1 MRTLPGGHVQQ
12 FSKPTYSEKVAQLIM
27 QRIRNGKLKA
37 GDPIGEA
44 ALAQECG
51 ISRAPVREALHH
63 LESEGLLMSHPKRGK
78 CVTVLTPES
87 IRANYELSA
96 MLESEAA
103 EHAADNMPP
112 EVREKLASLIE
123 QMRAAIE
130 SGGTYEEHAELGTE
144 FHETILGMS
153 DNALLRSLA
162 SRFSRVISKFLL
174 YQEWR
179 TIYTPEELFIRHNRI
194 YEALCSGDRER
205 IRKTI
210 RAHYAESAERLA
222 CFCDTKNTQKRKKG
236 TVHFPSE

>member
-1 MRTLPGGHVQQ
+1 MQQ

-27 QRIRNGKLKA
+27 QRIRNGRLKA

-63 LESEGLLMSHPKRGK
+63 LEAEGLLMSHPKRGK
-78 CVTVLTPES
+78 CVTILTPES

-96 MLESEAA
+96 LLESEAA
-103 EHAADNMPP
+103 ERAADGMSDA
-112 EVREKLASLIE
+112 VLKKLASLIE
-123 QMRAAIE
+123 KMKAAIE
-130 SGGTYEEHAELGTE
+130 CGGAFEEHAELGTE

-153 DNALLRSLA
+153 DNPLLRSLA

-179 TIYTPEELFIRHNRI
+179 TIYTPEELFDRHNRI
-194 YEALCSGDRER
+194 YEALRSRDRER
-205 IRKTI
+205 IRRAI

-222 CFCDTKNTQKRKKG
+222 CFCDTANAQRGKKG
-236 TVHFPSE
+236 SVHFPSE

>member
-1 MRTLPGGHVQQ
+1 MQQ

-27 QRIRNGKLKA
+27 QRIRSGKLKA

-78 CVTVLTPES
+78 CVTILTPES

-96 MLESEAA
+96 LLESEAA
-103 EHAADNMPP
+103 ERAADGMPDA
-112 EVREKLASLIE
+112 VLEKLASLIE
-123 QMRAAIE
+123 KMKAAIE
-130 SGGTYEEHAELGTE
+130 CGGAFEEHAELGTE

-153 DNALLRSLA
+153 DNPLLRSLA

-179 TIYTPEELFIRHNRI
+179 TIYTPEELFDRHNRI
-194 YEALCSGDRER
+194 YEALRSRDRER
-205 IRKTI
+205 IRRAI

-222 CFCDTKNTQKRKKG
+222 CFCDTAKTQHGKKG
-236 TVHFPSE
+236 SVHFPSE

>member
-1 MRTLPGGHVQQ
+1 MQQ

-44 ALAQECG
+44 ALAAECG

-78 CVTVLTPES
+78 CVTILTPES

-96 MLESEAA
+96 VLESEAA
-103 EHAADNMPP
+103 VRAAEDMPQI
-112 EVREKLASLIE
+112 VQEKLASLIE
-123 QMRAAIE
+123 KMREAIKF
-130 SGGTYEEHAELGTE
+130 GGSFDEHAELGTE
-144 FHETILGMS
+144 FHETILGLS
-153 DNALLRSLA
+153 DNPLLRSLA

-179 TIYTPEELFIRHNRI
+179 TIYTPEELFDRHKRI
-194 YEALCSGDRER
+194 YDALCSRDSRR
-205 IRKTI
+205 IRKAI
-210 RAHYAESAERLA
+210 RDHYAESAERLA
-222 CFCDTKNTQKRKKG
+222 CFCDMQKPRNNRKG
-236 TVHFPSE
+236 NVHFPTE